1 MSNSIRLTLPTD
13 KLCDLNSRDAVRRA
27 DARHAIR
34 QFASKLLFFGCDLV
48 SADSSAIDSPS
59 PSQIEGGDVHG
70 QTA

>member
-1 MSNSIRLTLPTD
+1 MTNSIRLALLRD

-27 DARHAIR
+27 NARHAIR
-34 QFASKLLFFGCDLV
+34 QFGGNLLFFASDLV

-59 PSQIEGGDVHG
+59 PSQIEGGDEHG

>member
-34 QFASKLLFFGCDLV
+34 QFGGNLLFFASDLV

-59 PSQIEGGDVHG
+59 PSQIEGGDEHG